1 MGEGSYASQRDRLS
15 AIISGVGSI
24 AERCGA
30 ANAVRSLEALDRK
43 LAEQRFNVVVVGE
56 FKRGKTTFV
65 NALLGSEVLP
75 AAVVPLTSV
84 VTAVTWGDE
93 IRAEITLLDGR
104 VEEIPPVELAR
115 YVTERGNP
123 ENSLGVRRAV
133 LSFPAE
139 QLRDGVFLVDT
150 PGVGSIYAHNTE
162 TARAFIREADVAIF
176 LTSADPPI
184 SAAELEFLEEV
195 DGETVELFFVLNKVD
210 YLNEPDRA
218 EALGFTEQVLTR
230 TLGRDVMVYPVSAR
244 SALEA
249 KLENDPVRLRES
261 GLAGFEL
268 DFHEFLLRD
277 KGRTVLTSAKDRA
290 LGVVADLRNSVDIEE
305 RTEQLSERDLADR
318 LQQLETVFDRARAW
332 SGDLAVLLKK
342 ETDAL
347 LKVVEED
354 LARLRS
360 AEEIALSRLAT
371 SAVAETE
378 DLRTAATWLDGLLK
392 SRLRTDLE
400 SWRRGEERKIAEA
413 FRRATDR
420 FIDVT
425 ERTVAETIRL
435 SGDILGIRLAD
446 GSERLELAGE
456 SRFTY
461 AFFEAPTILESILPD
476 LRGYLPKTMARRLL
490 LRDVASRIPRLVDK
504 HCGRL
509 RWDFSQRLDGSR
521 ITLERE
527 LTGRVSGVI
536 ESLTSGVGRARQ
548 QREPAAAGARAA
560 REGAVEH
567 RAELDTKSAEL
578 GADPSAQGA
587 RR

>member
-1 MGEGSYASQRDRLS
+1 MGEGSYASQRDRLRG
-15 AIISGVGSI
+15 IISGVESI
-24 AERCGA
+24 AQRCGA
-30 ANAVRSLEALDRK
+30 ANAVRTLEALDAK
-43 LAEQRFNVVVVGE
+43 LAQQRFNVVVVGE

-93 IRAEITLLDGR
+93 IRAEITFFDGR
-104 VEEIPPVELAR
+104 AEEIPPTELAR

-123 ENSLGVRRAV
+123 QNRLGVQRAV
-133 LSFPAE
+133 LWYPAE
-139 QLRDGVFLVDT
+139 ELRDGVFLVDT

-162 TARAFIREADVAIF
+162 TARAFVHEADVAIF

-195 DGETVELFFVLNKVD
+195 EGEAVELFFVLNKVD
-210 YLNEPDRA
+210 YLTPFDRA
-218 EALGFTEQVLTR
+218 EGLAFTEQVLSR
-230 TLGRDVMVYPVSAR
+230 TFVRDVMVYPVSAR

-249 KLENDPVRLRES
+249 KLEDDPERLRES

-268 DFHEFLLRD
+268 DFHDFLLRD
-277 KGRTVLTSAKDRA
+277 KGRTVLVSATDRA
-290 LGVVADLRNSVDIEE
+290 RRVIADLRNSVDIEE
-305 RTEQLSERDLADR
+305 RTEQLSETDMAVR
-318 LQQLETVFDRARAW
+318 LEQMEAVFERARSW
-332 SGDLAVLLKK
+332 GGDLTVLLKK

-347 LKVVEED
+347 LQVVEED

-360 AEEIALSRLAT
+360 TEEIALSRLAT
-371 SAVAETE
+371 SALGETE

-400 SWRRGEERKIAEA
+400 SWRRREERKIAEA
-413 FRRATDR
+413 FQRATDR
-420 FIDVT
+420 FTDDT

-435 SGDILGIRLAD
+435 CGEILGIGLTE
-446 GSERLELAGE
+446 GSERIELAGE

-476 LRGYLPKTMARRLL
+476 LRGYLPKTMARKML
-490 LRDVASRIPRLVDK
+490 LRQVADRIPRLVDK

-509 RWDFSQRLDGSR
+509 RWDFLQRLDGSR
-521 ITLERE
+521 TTLERA
-527 LTGRVSGVI
+527 LTERVNDLI
-536 ESLTSGVGRARQ
+536 DSLTSGVGRARQ
-548 QREPAAAGARAA
+548 QRDIGAAGARAA
-560 REGAVEH
+560 RERSNEL
-567 RAELDTKSAEL
+567 RAELDATLAEM
-578 GADPSAQGA
+578 GADPSAHGA

>member
-75 AAVVPLTSV
+75 AAVVPLTSE

-371 SAVAETE
+371 SALAETE

-435 SGDILGIRLAD
+435 SGDILGVRLAD

-548 QREPAAAGARAA
+548 QRDIGAAGARAA
-560 REGAVEH
+560 RERAVEL

>member
-249 KLENDPVRLRES
+249 KLENDPVRVRES

-548 QREPAAAGARAA
+548 QRDIGAAGARAA
-560 REGAVEH
+560 RERAVEL

>member
-548 QREPAAAGARAA
+548 QRDIGAAGARAA
-560 REGAVEH
+560 RERAVEL

>member
-249 KLENDPVRLRES
+249 KLENDPVRVRES

-446 GSERLELAGE
+446 GNERLELASE

-548 QREPAAAGARAA
+548 QRDIGAAGARAA
-560 REGAVEH
+560 RERAVEL

>member
-249 KLENDPVRLRES
+249 KLENDPVRLCES

-548 QREPAAAGARAA
+548 QRDIGAAGARAA
-560 REGAVEH
+560 RERAVEL

>member
-1 MGEGSYASQRDRLS
+1 MGEGSYASQRDRLR

-290 LGVVADLRNSVDIEE
+290 LRVVADLRNSVDIEE

-371 SAVAETE
+371 SALAETE

-420 FIDVT
+420 FIDVA

-527 LTGRVSGVI
+527 LTGRVSDVI

-548 QREPAAAGARAA
+548 QRDIGAAGARAA
-560 REGAVEH
+560 RERSNEL
-567 RAELDTKSAEL
+567 RAELDATLAEM
-578 GADPSAQGA
+578 GADPSAHGA

>member
-290 LGVVADLRNSVDIEE
+290 LRVVADLRNSVDIEE

-371 SAVAETE
+371 SALAETE

-400 SWRRGEERKIAEA
+400 SWRRGEECKIAEA

-435 SGDILGIRLAD
+435 SGDILGVRLAD

-527 LTGRVSGVI
+527 LTGRVSDVI

-548 QREPAAAGARAA
+548 QRDIGAAGARAA
-560 REGAVEH
+560 RERAVEL

>member
-1 MGEGSYASQRDRLS
+1 MGEGSYASQRDRLR

-30 ANAVRSLEALDRK
+30 INAVRSLDALDRK

-65 NALLGSEVLP
+65 NALLGAEVLP
-75 AAVVPLTSV
+75 AAVIPLTSV

-290 LGVVADLRNSVDIEE
+290 LRVVADLRNSVDIEE

-371 SAVAETE
+371 SALAETE

-420 FIDVT
+420 FIDVA

-527 LTGRVSGVI
+527 LTGRVSDVI

-548 QREPAAAGARAA
+548 QRDIGSAGARAA
-560 REGAVEH
+560 RERAVEL